1 MGNLSE
7 KGIVMIKVVYVV
19 PIIAPYA
26 IPRYQELAKNKDIEV
41 HVIAERDTNAER
53 AGWHF
58 QKIEGVKTYLLQ
70 GKITKSFEIK
80 NRKDGYKMQKSRVFS
95 TELRK
100 KIKEIEPDVVLA
112 CNSTQLML
120 LLGQKRTYKL
130 GVVVEDTLRAAEG
143 RSIVDAFIKKMMLKT
158 ADFYLPFSDD
168 AVAFL
173 EANGIKGSF
182 IRSTWSMD
190 VDFFRDLSQVEI
202 EKKKIEYGMIKKCNY
217 VLVAGLIPRKGILQF
232 LEAWKEMKI
241 EFQRDSDL
249 FILGDGILKNDI
261 CRYTIENGLK
271 NVKLV
276 GNKSYEEVSHY
287 LQCGDVFVLPTLE
300 DLCSLSVLE
309 AMAAKKPVLTTV
321 YNGARQFV
329 KEGRNGYIFDTLNKP
344 EVIKVLETMYQ
355 TDLESM
361 SAASEEIVQNY
372 STKKVMENLA
382 QELLK
387 LCSAEQ

>member
-58 QKIEGVKTYLLQ
+58 QNIEGVKTYLLQ

-120 LLGQKRTYKL
+120 LLGQKRIYKL

-143 RSIVDAFIKKMMLKT
+143 RSTVDAFIKKMMLKT

-173 EANGIKGSF
+173 EANGINGPF

-190 VDFFRDLSQVEI
+190 VDFFRDLSQAEI

-232 LEAWKEMKI
+232 LEAWKEMEI

-271 NVKLV
+271 NVKLL

-329 KEGRNGYIFDTLNKP
+329 KEGRNGYIFDTLNKM

-361 SAASEEIVQNY
+361 SAASEEIVENY

-382 QELLK
+382 QKLLK
-387 LCSAEQ
+387 LCSSEQ

>member
-1 MGNLSE
+1 
-7 KGIVMIKVVYVV
+7 
-19 PIIAPYA
+19 
-26 IPRYQELAKNKDIEV
+26 
-41 HVIAERDTNAER
+41 
-53 AGWHF
+53 
-58 QKIEGVKTYLLQ
+58 
-70 GKITKSFEIK
+70 
-80 NRKDGYKMQKSRVFS
+80 
-95 TELRK
+95 
-100 KIKEIEPDVVLA
+100 
-112 CNSTQLML
+112 
-120 LLGQKRTYKL
+120 
-130 GVVVEDTLRAAEG
+130 
-143 RSIVDAFIKKMMLKT
+143 
-158 ADFYLPFSDD
+158 
-168 AVAFL
+168 
-173 EANGIKGSF
+173 
-182 IRSTWSMD
+182 
-190 VDFFRDLSQVEI
+190 
-202 EKKKIEYGMIKKCNY
+202 MIKKCNY

-261 CRYTIENGLK
+261 YRYTIENGLK

-329 KEGRNGYIFDTLNKP
+329 KESRNGYIFDTLNKP

-361 SAASEEIVQNY
+361 STASEEIVQNY

>member
-1 MGNLSE
+1 
-7 KGIVMIKVVYVV
+7 
-19 PIIAPYA
+19 
-26 IPRYQELAKNKDIEV
+26 
-41 HVIAERDTNAER
+41 
-53 AGWHF
+53 
-58 QKIEGVKTYLLQ
+58 
-70 GKITKSFEIK
+70 
-80 NRKDGYKMQKSRVFS
+80 MQKSRVFS

-100 KIKEIEPDVVLA
+100 KIKEIEPNVVLA

-143 RSIVDAFIKKMMLKT
+143 RSIVDAFVKKMMLKT

-173 EANGIKGSF
+173 EANGIKGPF

-261 CRYTIENGLK
+261 YRYTIENGLK

-329 KEGRNGYIFDTLNKP
+329 KESRNGYIFDTLNKP

-361 SAASEEIVQNY
+361 STASEEIVQNY

>member
-1 MGNLSE
+1 
-7 KGIVMIKVVYVV
+7 MIKVVYIV

-53 AGWHF
+53 SGWHF
-58 QKIEGVKTYLLQ
+58 QDIDGVKTYLLQ

-120 LLGQKRTYKL
+120 LLGQERTYKL

-143 RSIVDAFIKKMMLKT
+143 RSTIDALIKKMMLKT

-173 EANGIKGSF
+173 EANGIKGPF

-190 VDFFRDLSQVEI
+190 VDFFRDLSSETI
-202 EKKKIEYGMIKKCNY
+202 EMKKNEYGMVKKYNY

-232 LEAWKEMKI
+232 LDAWKEMKS
-241 EFQRDSDL
+241 EFQQDSDL
-249 FILGDGILKNDI
+249 FILGDGVLEHDI
-261 CRYTIENGLK
+261 RSYISVNGLG

-276 GNKSYEEVSHY
+276 GNKPYAEVSRY
-287 LQCGDVFVLPTLE
+287 LQCSDIFVLPTLE

-309 AMAAKKPVLTTV
+309 AMAAKKPVLTTI

-329 KEGRNGYIFDTLNKP
+329 KEGRNGYVFDTLKKS
-344 EVIKVLETMYQ
+344 EVVKVLETMYQ
-355 TDLESM
+355 ADLKSM
-361 SAASEEIVQNY
+361 SDASEEIIENY
-372 STKKVMENLA
+372 STKKVMGDLA

-387 LCSAEQ
+387 LCSAKQ

>member
-1 MGNLSE
+1 MGNLSK

-41 HVIAERDTNAER
+41 HVIAERDTNTER

-100 KIKEIEPDVVLA
+100 KIKEIEPNVVLA

-143 RSIVDAFIKKMMLKT
+143 RSIVDAFVKKMMLKT

-173 EANGIKGSF
+173 EANGIKGPF

-261 CRYTIENGLK
+261 YRYTIENGLK

-329 KEGRNGYIFDTLNKP
+329 KESRNGYIFDTLNKP

-361 SAASEEIVQNY
+361 STASEEIVQNY

>member
-1 MGNLSE
+1 
-7 KGIVMIKVVYVV
+7 MIKVVYIV

-41 HVIAERDTNAER
+41 HVIAERDTNVER
-53 AGWHF
+53 SGWHF
-58 QKIEGVKTYLLQ
+58 QDIKGVKTYLLQ
-70 GKITKSFEIK
+70 GKITKSFEIR

-100 KIKEIEPDVVLA
+100 KIKEIAPDVVLA

-143 RSIVDAFIKKMMLKT
+143 RSKIDALIKKMMLKT
-158 ADFYLPFSDD
+158 ANFYLPFSDD
-168 AVAFL
+168 AVTFL
-173 EANGIKGSF
+173 EANGIKGPF

-190 VDFFRDLSQVEI
+190 VDFFRDLSSETIVM
-202 EKKKIEYGMIKKCNY
+202 KKKEYGMNKKHNY

-232 LEAWKEMKI
+232 LDAWKEMKS
-241 EFQRDSDL
+241 EFHKDSDL
-249 FILGDGILKNDI
+249 FILGDGVLEHDI
-261 CRYTIENGLK
+261 RSYIGVNGLE

-276 GNKSYEEVSHY
+276 GNKPYAEVSHY
-287 LQCGDVFVLPTLE
+287 LQCGDIFVLPTLE

-309 AMAAKKPVLTTV
+309 AMAAKKPVLTTI

-329 KEGRNGYIFDTLNKP
+329 KEGRNGYVFDTLKKS
-344 EVIKVLETMYQ
+344 EVVKVLETMYQ
-355 TDLESM
+355 ADLKLM
-361 SAASEEIVQNY
+361 SDASKEMVENY
-372 STKKVMENLA
+372 STKKVVGNLA

-387 LCSAEQ
+387 LCSAKQ